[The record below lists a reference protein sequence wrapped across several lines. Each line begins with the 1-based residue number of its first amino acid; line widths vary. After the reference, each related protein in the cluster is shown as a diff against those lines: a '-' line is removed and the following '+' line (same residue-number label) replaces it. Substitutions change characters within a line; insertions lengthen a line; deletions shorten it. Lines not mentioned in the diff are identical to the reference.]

1 MKKIILSLDTSRHD
15 KVVVG
20 LRMNEREV
28 IIEEKFDFK
37 KSQGIL
43 PLIERMLFQQKV
55 GFNKITQIKVN
66 PGPGSFTG
74 VRIGVAV
81 ANTLG
86 LVLQIPVNGNA
97 IGKPVE
103 PVYE

>member
-1 MKKIILSLDTSRHD
+1 MQKVVLSMDTSKHD
-15 KVVVG
+15 KLIVG
-20 LRMNEREV
+20 LTIDDKEV
-28 IIEEKFDFK
+28 ILEEKFDFK

-43 PLIERMLFQQKV
+43 PMIERILKQNSINV
-55 GFNKITQIKVN
+55 SELTEITIN

-74 VRIGVAV
+74 LRVGVAI

-86 LVLQIPVNGNA
+86 LVLQIPVNNNDSG
-97 IGKPVE
+97 IPVE